1 MPAAPAARVCF
12 PVSTDVPSDTPASSR
27 LIHLQFVDGVAED
40 IANNFCE
47 GFRRGV
53 HQSRQS
59 PDTSFRCHNGLP
71 IQGIPAVLRAVRDF
85 FTRITPEPGGGPLR
99 NVWYWPRQYLR
110 TAGRLGSAKPGECRA
125 VTRRADTASLSRT
138 GLVNPVGASCTSSEG
153 SIRCSSVRILR
164 VCDNRD
170 ARRGERTVKRLG
182 TLFLQGLMAIL
193 PIAVTVYLV
202 YWLAASAEAVLGRAM
217 RFVIGDLYYVPG
229 SGVLAGILI
238 TLGIGLLL
246 RIWLFRKVF
255 SLGETLLQRI
265 PGIKSL
271 YGSIRDMVGFF
282 DASKQKEFDKTVM
295 VALAEG
301 NVRLMGLVT
310 REDFRDLPAGIGD
323 EQTVAVYLPMSYQL
337 GGFTVMV
344 PKDKIRP
351 VDMKV
356 DQAMQFVLTAAVSPK
371 TEGKKR
377 PGP

>member
-1 MPAAPAARVCF
+1 M
-12 PVSTDVPSDTPASSR
+12 
-27 LIHLQFVDGVAED
+27 
-40 IANNFCE
+40 
-47 GFRRGV
+47 
-53 HQSRQS
+53 
-59 PDTSFRCHNGLP
+59 
-71 IQGIPAVLRAVRDF
+71 
-85 FTRITPEPGGGPLR
+85 
-99 NVWYWPRQYLR
+99 
-110 TAGRLGSAKPGECRA
+110 
-125 VTRRADTASLSRT
+125 
-138 GLVNPVGASCTSSEG
+138 
-153 SIRCSSVRILR
+153 
-164 VCDNRD
+164 
-170 ARRGERTVKRLG
+170 KRLG
-182 TLFLQGLMAIL
+182 ALFLQGLIAIL
-193 PIAVTVYLV
+193 PIALTVYLV
-202 YWLAASAEAVLGRAM
+202 YWLAASAEAVLGKAM
-217 RFVIGDLYYVPG
+217 RFVIGDQYYVPG

-282 DASKQKEFDKTVM
+282 DASKPREFDQTVM
-295 VALAEG
+295 VAFADG
-301 NVRLMGLVT
+301 DVRLMGLVT

-344 PKDKIRP
+344 PKARIRP

-377 PGP
+377 PSP